1 MSDRLAEIGQRIETV
16 RQLGA
21 VVNAMQGIAA
31 QRAHQARALL
41 PAVRRYTLM
50 KVERGVPEVFNS
62 TYDIRTLLATIGPLR
77 DGKGIDIPGPSFL
90 RKLLMK
96 KLEGTEIAQLLE
108 EFHLLSR

>member
-41 PAVRRYTLM
+41 PAVRRQDRQS
-50 KVERGVPEVFNS
+50 V
-62 TYDIRTLLATIGPLR
+62 A
-77 DGKGIDIPGPSFL
+77 
-90 RKLLMK
+90 
-96 KLEGTEIAQLLE
+96 
-108 EFHLLSR
+108 